1 MQHASEASP
10 RCPIEGLLDIVGD
23 RWSILILR
31 DAFYGVRRFDGFQQH
46 LGVSKKVLAQ
56 RLRAMTAAGI
66 LKRTAYQQ
74 RPPRFEYRLT
84 AKGQDLFPIL
94 LSMSR
99 WGNRWLAEPD
109 REWLLLRHKD
119 CGNIVEARLVCSH
132 CGGPMTPARVK
143 AIAGPAA
150 SKQDIESLTQAV
162 RKSRA

>member
-1 MQHASEASP
+1 MEHFPEPPSQ
-10 RCPIEGLLDIVGD
+10 CPIEGLLEIVGD

-46 LGVSKKVLAQ
+46 LGISKKILAQ
-56 RLRAMTAAGI
+56 RLRTLTSAGI
-66 LKRTAYQQ
+66 MKRTPYQQ

-84 AKGQDLFPIL
+84 VKGQDMFPIL

-99 WGNRWLAEPD
+99 WGNRWLSEPGK
-109 REWLLLRHKD
+109 EWLQLQHKD
-119 CGNIVEARLVCSH
+119 CGNISEAKLVCNH

-143 AIAGPAA
+143 ALAGPAA
-150 SKQDIESLTQAV
+150 NDHDVESLARAV